1 MAVLERVPVERITAE
16 AREIKLGRTL
26 LTLLAGLF
34 YVIGWVAAKLV
45 NVVWFAVAWSYAAA
59 KVGWVEGRTAAAGQA
74 AKGG

>member
-1 MAVLERVPVERITAE
+1 M

-34 YVIGWVAAKLV
+34 YVLGWVAAK
-45 NVVWFAVAWSYAAA
+45 VVGVIWFGIAWSYTAA
-59 KVGWVEGRTAAAGQA
+59 KVGWNEGRASSALA